1 LRLLPNTFQK
11 KVRVSAELWM
21 IRSIPMEK
29 DRLECVMTAVEF
41 YFDKLSENV
50 ADVPAAFIF
59 NLSESGFQDGV
70 DRRERTVIV
79 SSKRKVEKIGIVI
92 GRGTK

>member
-1 LRLLPNTFQK
+1 LRLLSSTFRK
-11 KVRVSAELWM
+11 KVRVRVELRM

-29 DRLECVMTAVEF
+29 DRLECGMTAVEF
-41 YFDKLSENV
+41 YFDNLSENV
-50 ADVPAAFIF
+50 TDVPAAFIF
-59 NLSESGFQDGV
+59 NLSESGFQDWV
-70 DRRERTVIV
+70 DRRERTVIA